1 MNIIQFKEQIYPLK
15 AKRLDDCMSLD
26 SEHNNAE
33 LNATQHYNLKN
44 ATLGITR
51 QSIMTS
57 SKMTLCIASQ
67 SIMTVSLMTLRIMT
81 LSRMTLS
88 IMIKI

>member
-44 ATLGITR
+44 ATLGIR
-51 QSIMTS
+51 
-57 SKMTLCIASQ
+57 
-67 SIMTVSLMTLRIMT
+67 R
-81 LSRMTLS
+81 
-88 IMIKI
+88 